1 MFALKLLLSPLL
13 IGLVSLA
20 GRRWGPSVSG
30 WLVGLP
36 LTSGPVV
43 FLLALGQGTVFA
55 THAVQGTLW
64 GLISV
69 VSFCLAYS
77 WCSFRL
83 NWLGSLLAGWGIF
96 FLSTALL
103 LHVSAPLP
111 VTFACVIAVS
121 LLALVLQPRRRK
133 QSHLVVTPRWDT
145 PVRMIMAASF
155 VVLITEISS
164 AIGPQL
170 SGLLTPFPMFA
181 SILGA
186 FTHRFQGAEA
196 ARQSLSGVMIGSF
209 SSSVFLLIVAATL
222 ERAGIAIA
230 FSLALL
236 GILLTQCCSLWLM
249 QKRAGKKQLP
259 IHSNEIGSSHN
270 SNRHIPDETLPAQ

>member
-20 GRRWGPSVSG
+20 GRRWGPSIGG

-43 FLLALGQGTVFA
+43 FLLALDQGTTFA
-55 THAVQGTLW
+55 ANAAQGTLL

-69 VSFCLAYS
+69 GSFCLVYC

-83 NWLGSLLAGWGIF
+83 NWLGSLLSGWLAF
-96 FLSTALL
+96 FLSTAILEGVHLTLL
-103 LHVSAPLP
+103 L
-111 VTFACVIAVS
+111 TFACVIAFT
-121 LLALVLQPRRRK
+121 ALVLALLPRQRK
-133 QSHLVVTPRWDT
+133 QLSILAAPSWETPL
-145 PVRMIMAASF
+145 RMVMAATF
-155 VVLITEISS
+155 VLLITGISG
-164 AIGPQL
+164 ILGPQL

-196 ARQSLSGVMIGSF
+196 ARQSLSGVVIGSF
-209 SSSVFLLIVAATL
+209 TSAIFLLAVAGTIERGGIV
-222 ERAGIAIA
+222 IA
-230 FSLALL
+230 FTLALL
-236 GILLTQCCSLWLM
+236 ASLLTHSASLWLM
-249 QKRAGKKQLP
+249 RRNTKNASMQ
-259 IHSNEIGSSHN
+259 
-270 SNRHIPDETLPAQ
+270 

>member
-13 IGLVSLA
+13 IGVVSLA

-43 FLLALGQGTVFA
+43 FLLALDQGTAFA
-55 THAVQGTLW
+55 ARAAQGTLL

-69 VSFCLAYS
+69 VSFCLVYC
-77 WCSFRL
+77 WCSFRM
-83 NWLGSLLAGWGIF
+83 NWLGSLLIGWCAF

-103 LHVSAPLP
+103 LR
-111 VTFACVIAVS
+111 VS
-121 LLALVLQPRRRK
+121 LPLLLAFVCVVGCTALALVLMPRRK
-133 QSHLVVTPRWDT
+133 EQALPPLAPSWETPL
-145 PVRMIMAASF
+145 RMVMAATF
-155 VVLITEISS
+155 VLLITGISGL
-164 AIGPQL
+164 IGPQL

-196 ARQSLSGVMIGSF
+196 ARQSLVGVVIGSF
-209 SSSVFLLIVAATL
+209 ASSVFLAVVAA
-222 ERAGIAIA
+222 
-230 FSLALL
+230 
-236 GILLTQCCSLWLM
+236 
-249 QKRAGKKQLP
+249 
-259 IHSNEIGSSHN
+259 
-270 SNRHIPDETLPAQ
+270 

>member
-20 GRRWGPSVSG
+20 GRRWGPSIGG

-43 FLLALGQGTVFA
+43 FLLALGQGTTFA
-55 THAVQGTLW
+55 ANASQGTLL

-69 VSFCLAYS
+69 GSFCLTYC

-83 NWLGSLLAGWGIF
+83 NWLGSLLAGWLAF
-96 FLSTALL
+96 FLSTAILERVHITLL
-103 LHVSAPLP
+103 L
-111 VTFACVIAVS
+111 TFACVIAFT
-121 LLALVLQPRRRK
+121 ALVLAILPRRKK
-133 QSHLVVTPRWDT
+133 QMDILPAPSWETPL
-145 PVRMIMAASF
+145 RMVFAATF
-155 VVLITEISS
+155 VLLITGISGV
-164 AIGPQL
+164 IGPQL

-196 ARQSLSGVMIGSF
+196 ARQSLSGVVIGSF
-209 SSSVFLLIVAATL
+209 TSSIFLLAVAGTI
-222 ERAGIAIA
+222 EHYGIALA
-230 FSLALL
+230 FILALL
-236 GILLTQCCSLWLM
+236 ASMLTHSISLWLM
-249 QKRAGKKQLP
+249 RRNNRP
-259 IHSNEIGSSHN
+259 EIPQSC
-270 SNRHIPDETLPAQ
+270 IMT

>member
-1 MFALKLLLSPLL
+1 MFALKLLLSPAL

-43 FLLALGQGTVFA
+43 FLLALAQGTAFA
-55 THAVQGTLW
+55 ARASQGTLL

-69 VSFCLAYS
+69 VSFCLAYG

-83 NWLGSLLAGWGIF
+83 NWLGCLLIGWCAF

-103 LHVSAPLP
+103 LHVSAPLLL
-111 VTFACVIAVS
+111 TFGCVIAATI
-121 LLALVLQPRRRK
+121 LALVLFPRRRK
-133 QSHLVVTPRWDT
+133 QAPVPLTPPWET
-145 PVRMIMAASF
+145 PLRMVMAATF
-155 VVLITEISS
+155 VLLITGISGV
-164 AIGPQL
+164 IGPQL

-196 ARQSLSGVMIGSF
+196 ARQSLSSVIVGSF
-209 SSSVFLLIVAATL
+209 ASSVYLVVVAGLL
-222 ERAGIAIA
+222 ERLGIPLA
-230 FSLALL
+230 FSLAALAM
-236 GILLTQCCSLWLM
+236 ILTHGCSFWFM
-249 QKRAGKKQLP
+249 QKRGW
-259 IHSNEIGSSHN
+259 
-270 SNRHIPDETLPAQ
+270 